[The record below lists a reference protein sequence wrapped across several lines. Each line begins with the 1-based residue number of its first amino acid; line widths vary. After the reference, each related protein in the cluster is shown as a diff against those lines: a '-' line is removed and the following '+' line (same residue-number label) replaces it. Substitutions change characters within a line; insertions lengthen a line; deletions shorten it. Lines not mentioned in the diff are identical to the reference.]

1 MSRNTSPSSR
11 LLRRLSVFGASTAIV
26 LSGCGGSDS
35 KAASV
40 TSTGS
45 SRPTTSSA
53 APAGGASS
61 TTNAVPGTTTKAAAP
76 SGASSGSGG
85 FSTGAAVCAA
95 FPVAQVAAAS
105 GLSLDIAIAGIRVP
119 LCNYENKSDPTAG
132 GYTIQFEPGLTIAA
146 AKTAFPNGK
155 TVAGVG
161 DDAWFNVMLSS
172 GTLHV
177 QRGSTKFFVQFVGVG
192 LKNKPTEEQML
203 VINKAMAAA
212 VLGKL

>member
-45 SRPTTSSA
+45 SDPTTSSA
-53 APAGGASS
+53 APAG
-61 TTNAVPGTTTKAAAP
+61 
-76 SGASSGSGG
+76 GASSGSGG

-119 LCNYENKSDPTAG
+119 LCNYENKSDPSAG
-132 GYTIQFEPGLTIAA
+132 AYTIQFEPGATIAA

-203 VINKAMAAA
+203 AINKAMAAA